1 MIVLYDA
8 LKYVSKFLGRYFPGN
23 LSEDLF
29 QDVAFEKV
37 SVYPCLSFQKKKRR
51 TRLINFASV
60 PTKESNF

>member
-23 LSEDLF
+23 LLEDLF

-37 SVYPCLSFQKKKRR
+37 SVYPCLSFQKKKKKA
-51 TRLINFASV
+51 THAFN
-60 PTKESNF
+60 